1 MRKKFVAGN
10 WKMNML
16 GKEAGQLARGVA
28 GGVTGITDEVD
39 VVLAPPF
46 TALRIVAEAIEGTG
60 IGLGAQDV
68 FWEEKGPY
76 TGEISPAM
84 LVDAG
89 CEWVII
95 GHSERR
101 NILHETDEMV
111 RKKINAALAEGLKVI
126 VCVGETLEEKE
137 GGKTVTVVDGQ
148 VDSALSGLE
157 IRDPS
162 RFVIAYEPIWAIG
175 TGQNAT
181 PDEAEFVH
189 ATIREIAGK
198 ILGGI
203 ADRMRIVYGGSVTED
218 NISELMAEPDIDGA
232 LVGGASLR
240 ADAMT
245 SIVLKAG
252 E

>member
-1 MRKKFVAGN
+1 
-10 WKMNML
+10 MNML
-16 GKEAGQLARGVA
+16 GKEAVQLARGVA
-28 GGVTGITDEVD
+28 GGVSGITDEVD

-218 NISELMAEPDIDGA
+218 NITELMAEPDIDGA

>member
-111 RKKINAALAEGLKVI
+111 RKKIDAALAEGLRVI

-218 NISELMAEPDIDGA
+218 NIAELMAEPDIDGA

>member
-16 GKEAGQLARGVA
+16 GKEAGQLARGIA
-28 GGVTGITDEVD
+28 GGVTGVTDEVD

-60 IGLGAQDV
+60 IRLGAQDV
-68 FWEEKGPY
+68 FWEETGPY

-101 NILHETDEMV
+101 SIFHETDGMV
-111 RKKINAALAEGLKVI
+111 RKKINAALAEGLRVI

-148 VDSALSGLE
+148 VESALSGLE

-162 RFVIAYEPIWAIG
+162 RFVIAYEPVWAIG
-175 TGQNAT
+175 TGHNAT

-198 ILGGI
+198 IMGDI
-203 ADRMRIVYGGSVTED
+203 ADRIRIVYGGSVTED
-218 NISELMAEPDIDGA
+218 NIAELLAEPDIDGA

>member
-218 NISELMAEPDIDGA
+218 NIAELMAEPDIDGA

>member
-76 TGEISPAM
+76 TGEISPVM

-218 NISELMAEPDIDGA
+218 NIAELMAEPDIDGA

>member
-1 MRKKFVAGN
+1 
-10 WKMNML
+10 MNML

-198 ILGGI
+198 ILGDI

-218 NISELMAEPDIDGA
+218 NITELMAEPDIDGA

>member
-1 MRKKFVAGN
+1 
-10 WKMNML
+10 MNML

>member
-1 MRKKFVAGN
+1 MRKKLVAGN

-28 GGVTGITDEVD
+28 GGVTGVTDEVD

-46 TALRIVAEAIEGTG
+46 TALRIVGEAIEGTG
-60 IGLGAQDV
+60 LHLGAQDV
-68 FWEEKGPY
+68 FWEERGPY

-148 VDSALSGLE
+148 VQSALSGLE

-175 TGQNAT
+175 TGRNAT

-218 NISELMAEPDIDGA
+218 NITELMAEADIDGA

>member
-101 NILHETDEMV
+101 NVLHETDEMV
-111 RKKINAALAEGLKVI
+111 RKKINAALADGLKVI

-218 NISELMAEPDIDGA
+218 NITELMAEPDIDGA

>member
-218 NISELMAEPDIDGA
+218 NITELMAEPDIDGA

>member
-101 NILHETDEMV
+101 NVLHETDEMV

-126 VCVGETLEEKE
+126 VCVGETLKEKE

-198 ILGGI
+198 ILGDI

-218 NISELMAEPDIDGA
+218 NITELMAEPDIDGA

>member
-101 NILHETDEMV
+101 NVLHETDEMV

-126 VCVGETLEEKE
+126 VCVGETLEQKE

-148 VDSALSGLE
+148 VESALSGLE

-218 NISELMAEPDIDGA
+218 NITELMAEPDIDGA

>member
-68 FWEEKGPY
+68 FWEERGPY

-111 RKKINAALAEGLKVI
+111 RKKIDAALAEGLKVI

-148 VDSALSGLE
+148 VQSALSGLE

-175 TGQNAT
+175 TGRNAT

-218 NISELMAEPDIDGA
+218 NITELMAEADIDGA

>member
-111 RKKINAALAEGLKVI
+111 RKKIDAALAEGLRVI

-137 GGKTVTVVDGQ
+137 GGETVTVVDGQ

-218 NISELMAEPDIDGA
+218 NIAELMAEPDIDGA

-240 ADAMT
+240 VDAMT

>member
-1 MRKKFVAGN
+1 
-10 WKMNML
+10 MNML

-148 VDSALSGLE
+148 VESALSGLE
-157 IRDPS
+157 IMDPS

-218 NISELMAEPDIDGA
+218 NITELMAEPDIDGA

>member
-1 MRKKFVAGN
+1 
-10 WKMNML
+10 MNML

-28 GGVTGITDEVD
+28 GGVSGITDEVD

-218 NISELMAEPDIDGA
+218 NITELMAEPDIDGA

>member
-1 MRKKFVAGN
+1 MRKKLVAGN

-16 GKEAGQLARGVA
+16 GKEAGELARGVA
-28 GGVTGITDEVD
+28 GGVTGIADEVD

-60 IGLGAQDV
+60 VQLGAQDV
-68 FWEEKGPY
+68 FWEEMGPY

-84 LVDAG
+84 LVDDG

-101 NILHETDEMV
+101 NILHETDAMV
-111 RKKINAALAEGLKVI
+111 RKKIDAALAEGLRVI

-148 VDSALSGLE
+148 VESALSGLE

-162 RFVIAYEPIWAIG
+162 RLVIAYEPIWAIG
-175 TGQNAT
+175 TGHNAT
-181 PDEAEFVH
+181 PDEAQFVH

-198 ILGGI
+198 ILGDI
-203 ADRMRIVYGGSVTED
+203 ADRIRIVYGGSVTED
-218 NISELMAEPDIDGA
+218 N
-232 LVGGASLR
+232 
-240 ADAMT
+240 
-245 SIVLKAG
+245 
-252 E
+252 

>member
-1 MRKKFVAGN
+1 M
-10 WKMNML
+10 
-16 GKEAGQLARGVA
+16 
-28 GGVTGITDEVD
+28 
-39 VVLAPPF
+39 LAPPC
-46 TALRIVAEAIEGTG
+46 TALRIVGEAIEGTG
-60 IGLGAQDV
+60 LHLGAQDV
-68 FWEEKGPY
+68 FWEERGPY

-148 VDSALSGLE
+148 VQSALSGLE

-175 TGQNAT
+175 TGRNAT

-218 NISELMAEPDIDGA
+218 NITELMAEADIDGA

>member
-101 NILHETDEMV
+101 NVLHETDEMV

-126 VCVGETLEEKE
+126 VCVGETL
-137 GGKTVTVVDGQ
+137 
-148 VDSALSGLE
+148 
-157 IRDPS
+157 
-162 RFVIAYEPIWAIG
+162 
-175 TGQNAT
+175 
-181 PDEAEFVH
+181 
-189 ATIREIAGK
+189 
-198 ILGGI
+198 
-203 ADRMRIVYGGSVTED
+203 
-218 NISELMAEPDIDGA
+218 
-232 LVGGASLR
+232 
-240 ADAMT
+240 
-245 SIVLKAG
+245 
-252 E
+252 

>member
-101 NILHETDEMV
+101 NVLHETDEMV

-198 ILGGI
+198 ILGDI

-218 NISELMAEPDIDGA
+218 NITELMAEPDIDGA

>member
-16 GKEAGQLARGVA
+16 GKEAVQLARGVA
-28 GGVTGITDEVD
+28 GGVSGITDEVD

-148 VDSALSGLE
+148 VESALSGLE

-218 NISELMAEPDIDGA
+218 NITELMAEPDIDGA

>member
-1 MRKKFVAGN
+1 
-10 WKMNML
+10 MNML

-148 VDSALSGLE
+148 VESALSGLE

-218 NISELMAEPDIDGA
+218 NIAELMAEPDIDGA

>member
-16 GKEAGQLARGVA
+16 GKDAGQLARGVA
-28 GGVTGITDEVD
+28 GGVAGVTEDVD

-46 TALRIVAEAIEGTG
+46 TALRIVAEAIESTG
-60 IGLGAQDV
+60 IRLGAQDV
-68 FWEEKGPY
+68 FWEETGPY

-101 NILHETDEMV
+101 NIFHETDEMV
-111 RKKINAALAEGLKVI
+111 RKKIDAALAEGLRVI

-148 VDSALSGLE
+148 VESALSGLE

-162 RFVIAYEPIWAIG
+162 RLVIAYEPIWAIG
-175 TGQNAT
+175 TGHNAT
-181 PDEAEFVH
+181 PDEAQFVH

-198 ILGGI
+198 ILGVV

-218 NISELMAEPDIDGA
+218 NIGELMAEPDIDGA

>member
-126 VCVGETLEEKE
+126 VCVGETLEQKE

-148 VDSALSGLE
+148 VESALSGLE

-218 NISELMAEPDIDGA
+218 NITELMAEPDIDGA

>member
-218 NISELMAEPDIDGA
+218 NIAELMAEPDIDGA

-240 ADAMT
+240 VDAMT

>member
-1 MRKKFVAGN
+1 
-10 WKMNML
+10 MNML

-76 TGEISPAM
+76 TGEISPVM

-148 VDSALSGLE
+148 VESALSGLE

-162 RFVIAYEPIWAIG
+162 RLVIAYEPIWAIG

-218 NISELMAEPDIDGA
+218 NRAELMAEPDIDGA

>member
-1 MRKKFVAGN
+1 
-10 WKMNML
+10 MNML

-101 NILHETDEMV
+101 NVLHETDEMV
-111 RKKINAALAEGLKVI
+111 RKKINAALADGLKVI

-218 NISELMAEPDIDGA
+218 NITELMAEPDIDGA

>member
-148 VDSALSGLE
+148 VESALSGLE
-157 IRDPS
+157 IMDPS

-218 NISELMAEPDIDGA
+218 NITELMAEPDIDGA

>member
-1 MRKKFVAGN
+1 
-10 WKMNML
+10 MNML

-28 GGVTGITDEVD
+28 GGVSGITDEVD

-148 VDSALSGLE
+148 VESALSGLE
-157 IRDPS
+157 IMDPS

-218 NISELMAEPDIDGA
+218 NIAELMAEPDIDGA

>member
-1 MRKKFVAGN
+1 
-10 WKMNML
+10 MNML

-218 NISELMAEPDIDGA
+218 NIAELMAEPDIDGA

>member
-101 NILHETDEMV
+101 NVLHETDEMV

>member
-28 GGVTGITDEVD
+28 GGVSGITDEVD

-148 VDSALSGLE
+148 VESALSGLE
-157 IRDPS
+157 IMDPS

-218 NISELMAEPDIDGA
+218 NITELMAEPDIDGA

>member
-1 MRKKFVAGN
+1 MRKKLVAGN

-28 GGVTGITDEVD
+28 GGVTGVTDEVD

-60 IGLGAQDV
+60 LHLGAQDV
-68 FWEEKGPY
+68 FWEERGPY

-111 RKKINAALAEGLKVI
+111 RKKIDAALAEGLKVI

-148 VDSALSGLE
+148 VQSALSGLE

-175 TGQNAT
+175 TGRNAT

-218 NISELMAEPDIDGA
+218 NITELMAEADIDGA

>member
-1 MRKKFVAGN
+1 
-10 WKMNML
+10 MNML

-162 RFVIAYEPIWAIG
+162 RLVIAYEPIWAIG

-218 NISELMAEPDIDGA
+218 NIAELMAEPDIDGA

>member
-101 NILHETDEMV
+101 NVLHETDEMV

-218 NISELMAEPDIDGA
+218 NITELMAEPDIDGA

>member
-60 IGLGAQDV
+60 LGLGAQDV
-68 FWEEKGPY
+68 FWEERGPY

-111 RKKINAALAEGLKVI
+111 RKKIDAALAEGLKVI

-148 VDSALSGLE
+148 VQSALSGLE

-175 TGQNAT
+175 TGRNAT

-218 NISELMAEPDIDGA
+218 NITELMAEADIDGA

>member
-16 GKEAGQLARGVA
+16 GKEAGELARGVA
-28 GGVTGITDEVD
+28 GGVSHVTGEVD

-46 TALRIVAEAIEGTG
+46 TALHAVAEAIEGTG
-60 IGLGAQDV
+60 LQLGAQDV

-76 TGEISPAM
+76 TGEVSPAM

-101 NILHETDEMV
+101 NIFHETDEMV
-111 RKKINAALAEGLKVI
+111 RKKIDAALAEGLKVI
-126 VCVGETLEEKE
+126 VCVGETLAEKE
-137 GGKTVTVVDGQ
+137 GGQTVGVVDGQ
-148 VDSALSGLE
+148 VESALSGLE

-162 RFVIAYEPIWAIG
+162 RLVVAYEPIWAIG
-175 TGQNAT
+175 TGHNAT
-181 PDEAEFVH
+181 PEEAEFVH

-203 ADRMRIVYGGSVTED
+203 ADRVRIVYGGSVTED
-218 NISELMAEPDIDGA
+218 NIGELLAERDIDGA

>member
-89 CEWVII
+89 CGWVII

-111 RKKINAALAEGLKVI
+111 RKKIDAALAEGLRVI

-148 VDSALSGLE
+148 VESALSGLE

-162 RFVIAYEPIWAIG
+162 QFVIAYEPVWAIG

-203 ADRMRIVYGGSVTED
+203 ADRMRIIYGGSVTED
-218 NISELMAEPDIDGA
+218 NITELMAEPDIDGA

>member
-1 MRKKFVAGN
+1 
-10 WKMNML
+10 MNML

-28 GGVTGITDEVD
+28 GGVSGITDEVD

-148 VDSALSGLE
+148 VESALSGLE
-157 IRDPS
+157 IMDPS

-218 NISELMAEPDIDGA
+218 NITELMAEPDIDGA